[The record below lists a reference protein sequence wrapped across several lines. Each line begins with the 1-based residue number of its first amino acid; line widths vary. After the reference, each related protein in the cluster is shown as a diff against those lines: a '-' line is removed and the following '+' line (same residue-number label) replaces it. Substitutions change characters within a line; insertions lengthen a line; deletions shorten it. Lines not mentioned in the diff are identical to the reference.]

1 MKIYVYK
8 ENYNLKLVFI
18 YLKKKGYSISF
29 HFKVDRREQLCRQ
42 LSESESSLEMDEERA
57 LNERMKAFPRQQ
69 RANSSQQHLTRART
83 VSSPSSN
90 NNLNSENNL
99 ITSNDFQRPR
109 PPSTSLDSAN
119 QME

>member
-8 ENYNLKLVFI
+8 ENYNLKFVFI
-18 YLKKKGYSISF
+18 YLFILKIKYFIFS
-29 HFKVDRREQLCRQ
+29 KVDRREQLCRQ

-57 LNERMKAFPRQQ
+57 LNERIKAFPKQQ
-69 RANSSQQHLTRART
+69 RTSSSQQHLTRSRT

-90 NNLNSENNL
+90 NNLNSENNS

-109 PPSTSLDSAN
+109 PPSTSLDSTN